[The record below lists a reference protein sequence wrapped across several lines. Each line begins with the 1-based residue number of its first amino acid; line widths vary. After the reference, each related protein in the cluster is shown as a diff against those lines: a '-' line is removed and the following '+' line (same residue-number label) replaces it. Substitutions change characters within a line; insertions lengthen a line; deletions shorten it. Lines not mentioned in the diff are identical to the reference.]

1 MSNEN
6 LEKLEKLENI
16 TYPDWDNVI
25 VQLCQGE
32 KGIANIKMQRQ
43 DMEAIQALH
52 GSERTEVIEM
62 MLQALEEQVKQSEP
76 TQED

>member
-6 LEKLEKLENI
+6 LEKLEKLENV

-43 DMEAIQALH
+43 DIEAIQALH

-62 MLQALEEQVKQSEP
+62 MFQALEEQVKQSGP

>member
-6 LEKLEKLENI
+6 LEKLEKLENK

-25 VQLCQGE
+25 LQLCQGE

-62 MLQALEEQVKQSEP
+62 MLQALEEQVKQSHP
-76 TQED
+76 AQEN

>member
-6 LEKLEKLENI
+6 FENK

-25 VQLCQGE
+25 LQVNLGDE
-32 KGIANIKMQRQ
+32 SVANIRMQRQ
-43 DMEAIQALH
+43 DMEAIQSLH

-62 MLQALEEQVKQSEP
+62 MLQALEEQVSNR
-76 TQED
+76 TVDTED

>member
-6 LEKLEKLENI
+6 LENK

-25 VQLCQGE
+25 LQLCQGDN
-32 KGIANIKMQRQ
+32 GIANIRMQRQ
-43 DMEAIQALH
+43 DIEAMMALH
-52 GSERTEVIEM
+52 GSDREEVIEM
-62 MLQALEEQVKQSEP
+62 MFQALEEQVKQSEP

>member
-6 LEKLEKLENI
+6 LEKLENV

-43 DMEAIQALH
+43 DIEAIQALH

-62 MLQALEEQVKQSEP
+62 MFQALEEQVKQSEP